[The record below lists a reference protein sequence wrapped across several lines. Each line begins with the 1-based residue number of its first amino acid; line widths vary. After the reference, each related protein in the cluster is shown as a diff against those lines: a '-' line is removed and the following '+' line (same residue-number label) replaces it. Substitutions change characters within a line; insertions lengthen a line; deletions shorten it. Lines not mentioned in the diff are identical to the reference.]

1 MFLNWRSPV
10 RGLAALTMTLG
21 LLGADGVQAQLCG
34 ENSPAFPVP
43 EFRGSTRLWPSNFRP
58 GNPGQQLPPNRD
70 STQYVGTTYPYAGNG
85 HEQFI
90 GMDIASDRLFVLY
103 NVGISAWDISGANAE
118 NPQRLHYRDG
128 IEGHWLSH
136 PGTGEDDGYVLDV
149 AAMQDPSNAN
159 RIFVV
164 TSGKIPVGAGIWRFD
179 KVANQLS
186 PIYQDTTKEGSE
198 VTMAQFG
205 GRVYAFVSSN
215 TGAFVLDV
223 TQSNTL
229 TSPCLDTACPGGI
242 YKGKIG
248 TANGS
253 RYIDAIERNGI
264 MYVAMSMG
272 GISPNAA
279 LPQIWETDPASPS
292 TAVRRYLGA
301 TTVRDTNSPVLLK
314 KGANYY
320 MGVVENKRLRIYNI
334 NDCLDTSGC
343 TGLPSPLYDEA
354 LRTNNW
360 TTNYLTYSESD
371 GTPFLYTG
379 IAGGNLSG
387 TSVERLIDLSNLG
400 SSNILPEITA
410 GGQTYT
416 DPCNGLGPIGYWADY
431 YTLNDHGSRNFVPNK
446 GKFNGGYFYR
456 TTVATIDVHVRTNVV
471 QDPTITTAVTS
482 PAPYW
487 FGDGVN
493 FSAGAQFCDG
503 PENWTWFASDTNA
516 TGLGPNDFSATIT
529 WNLCD
534 GNPCPNKNIEV
545 WALKQACQGDPDL
558 VENREN
564 ITVQDPRPNI
574 QALTVAPSSQVPDTY
589 PLCTVLNFGATIAG
603 KTPFTYA
610 WSVRN
615 SSQQEL
621 LTGSNSTLVWDTFN
635 VILEPAPEI
644 FADGFESGDIG
655 AWSVERP
662 SQTEAQR
669 LAAAE
674 SIIEEVMG
682 AGSATFTVSLLA
694 NNVTNVS
701 DRITRDITLTA
712 LGALGFVGVN
722 PITVTSLGGAQYR
735 FQAATENATA
745 WRWEFEDP
753 GNGTTS
759 GCQFYTK
766 CRILNFGVEDG
777 DVTNSWT
784 QPNVN
789 GNLRATVTIDNCLD
803 VAPISREVTVN
814 VTGIPTGVAPTMTGF
829 TVNAAITPHC
839 SLDLGTGF
847 LDCRVNQVIN
857 FVASHAG
864 TATHYDLDWEGD
876 GTFEVSVPVANS
888 ITKSYTTLGLRTPKI
903 RARNN
908 SETPSSPRE
917 LALPLN
923 IIP

>member
-10 RGLAALTMTLG
+10 RGLAALTLTIG
-21 LLGADGVQAQLCG
+21 LLGADSVQALCG

-43 EFRGSTRLWPSNFRP
+43 EFRGSTRLWPNNFRP

-90 GMDIASDRLFVLY
+90 GMDIAGGRLFVLY
-103 NVGISAWDISGANAE
+103 NVGISVWDINGANAE
-118 NPQRLHYRDG
+118 NPLRQHYRDG
-128 IEGHWLSH
+128 IEGHWLFH
-136 PGTGEDDGYVLDV
+136 PGTGEDDGYVLDM
-149 AAMQDPSNAN
+149 AAMQDPSNSN
-159 RIFVV
+159 RILVV
-164 TSGKIPVGAGIWRFD
+164 TSGKIPVGVGIWRFD
-179 KVANQLS
+179 KLSNQLS
-186 PIYQDTTKEGSE
+186 PIYQDTSKEGAE
-198 VTMAQFG
+198 VTMAQYG
-205 GRVYAFVSSN
+205 GRVYAFISSN
-215 TGAFVLDV
+215 TGPFVLDV

-229 TSPCLDTACPGGI
+229 SAPCLDTACPGGI

-264 MYVAMSMG
+264 MYVASSMG
-272 GISPNAA
+272 GISPNAP
-279 LPQIWETDPASPS
+279 LPQIWELDPASPT

-301 TTVRDTNSPVLLK
+301 TTVRDTNSAVLLK

-320 MGVVENKRLRIYNI
+320 MGVIENKRLRIYNI
-334 NDCLDTSGC
+334 NDCLDSTGC

-354 LRTNNW
+354 LRNNNW
-360 TTNYLTYSESD
+360 TTNYLTYSESE
-371 GTPFLYTG
+371 GTPFLYAG
-379 IAGGNLSG
+379 MAGGNLSG

-400 SSNILPEITA
+400 SSNFLPEITA

-416 DPCNGLGPIGYWADY
+416 DACNGLGPIGYWADY
-431 YTLNDHGSRNFVPNK
+431 YTLNDNGLRNLVPNK
-446 GKFNGGYFYR
+446 GKFNGGFFYR
-456 TTVATIDVHVRTNVV
+456 TTVATIDVHVRTNIV
-471 QDPTITTAVTS
+471 QDPTITTTVTS

-516 TGLGPNDFSATIT
+516 SGLGPNDFSATIN

-534 GNPCPNKNIEV
+534 GNPCPDKNIEV

-558 VENREN
+558 IENRAT
-564 ITVQDPRPNI
+564 ITVKDPRTDI
-574 QALTVAPSSQVPDTY
+574 EALTVTPTSQVPDTY
-589 PLCTVLNFGATIAG
+589 PLCTVLNIGATIDG

-610 WSVRN
+610 WSIRN
-615 SSQQEL
+615 EVNQQVHSG
-621 LTGSNSTLVWDTFN
+621 TSSTLIWDTRN
-635 VILEPAPEI
+635 VDLNPSPEI
-644 FADGFESGDIG
+644 FADGFESGNTS
-655 AWSVERP
+655 AWSGER
-662 SQTEAQR
+662 QAEREAQR
-669 LAAAE
+669 RAAAKLV
-674 SIIEEVMG
+674 IDQVMG
-682 AGSATFTVSLLA
+682 AGSANFTVDLTA
-694 NNVTNVS
+694 NNSTGVPDTARRS
-701 DRITRDITLTA
+701 ITLTA
-712 LGALGFVGVN
+712 LGSLAFVGAS
-722 PITVTSLGGAQYR
+722 PITVTNQGGAQYR
-735 FQAATENATA
+735 FQAATENATQ

-766 CRILNFGVEDG
+766 CRILNYGVDDG

-784 QPNVN
+784 QPNLN
-789 GNLRATVTIDNCLD
+789 GTYRATVTIANCLD
-803 VAPISREVTVN
+803 VAPLSREVSFN
-814 VTGIPTGVAPTMTGF
+814 VTGIATGVAPLMTNF
-829 TVNAAITPHC
+829 TVNAQTTPHC

-847 LDCRVNQVIN
+847 LDCRTNQQIN
-857 FVASHAG
+857 FIAAHTG

-876 GTFEVSVPVANS
+876 GTFETSVLVTSAIS
-888 ITKSYTTLGLRTPKI
+888 KTYTTAGLRTPKI

-908 SETPSSPRE
+908 AETPSTA
-917 LALPLN
+917 LNLTLPLN